1 MAANCQTAGRGRQ
14 GRAFC
19 SPAGSGLYFSLILRP
34 RLPFRDAP
42 LLTACAAVAVA
53 RAIDNLYGT
62 QVRIKWV
69 NDLFLNGRKLCGILT
84 EGGASLESGLLE
96 QVVIGIGINIR
107 HTKTAFPPELCRR
120 VTSIEEAV
128 PDCHV
133 KRGAAAQ
140 RRAVRTGT
148 AAAGSQPAPFPAE
161 YRSRSCLTGRT
172 VEIEM
177 TDGNTKKAS
186 VVGIADDCGLIIRNL
201 NGDVE
206 TLYAGDVHIREMHV

>member
-1 MAANCQTAGRGRQ
+1 M
-14 GRAFC
+14 
-19 SPAGSGLYFSLILRP
+19 
-34 RLPFRDAP
+34 
-42 LLTACAAVAVA
+42 
-53 RAIDNLYGT
+53 
-62 QVRIKWV
+62 
-69 NDLFLNGRKLCGILT
+69 
-84 EGGASLESGLLE
+84 
-96 QVVIGIGINIR
+96 
-107 HTKTAFPPELCRR
+107 
-120 VTSIEEAV
+120 

-133 KRGAAAQ
+133 KRAQLLSAVLCELERLLPDLSQ
-140 RRAVRTGT
+140 RRFLR
-148 AAAGSQPAPFPAE
+148 E

>member
-1 MAANCQTAGRGRQ
+1 M
-14 GRAFC
+14 
-19 SPAGSGLYFSLILRP
+19 
-34 RLPFRDAP
+34 
-42 LLTACAAVAVA
+42 
-53 RAIDNLYGT
+53 
-62 QVRIKWV
+62 RIKWV
-69 NDLFLNGRKLCGILT
+69 NDLFLNGRKFCGILT

-107 HTKTAFPPELCRR
+107 HTKNAFPPELCRR

-133 KRGAAAQ
+133 KRAQLLSAVLCELEQLLPDLSQ
-140 RRAVRTGT
+140 RRFLR
-148 AAAGSQPAPFPAE
+148 E

-206 TLYAGDVHIREMHV
+206 TLYAGDVHIREMHA